1 MGRRTPATH
10 RDLIMDPV
18 SRPSHC
24 VKHIRIC
31 EFALSAVGFWTSSSK
46 WMKTREL
53 LISGAKLSRSRSPEE
68 RDPLPHL
75 SIPLPSNSFKSQCTH
90 YQVATIT
97 ASTAHRYPAGI
108 PLNSQARR
116 THSGLSR
123 FLPSWLQV
131 RSPKKRISCL
141 LTLALAGAR
150 ACIGQWSPPTYWVL
164 RYNLRTR
171 FFLCFFV
178 SLDPPVRLRAK
189 SSEKRNWQWT
199 PR

>member
-53 LISGAKLSRSRSPEE
+53 LISGVKMSRSRSPEE
-68 RDPLPHL
+68 RDPLP
-75 SIPLPSNSFKSQCTH
+75 IIYPSPSPRTPSKSQCTH

-123 FLPSWLQV
+123 FLYVLSIVAPSSLSEEAHLV
-131 RSPKKRISCL
+131 PIDTGIGRC
-141 LTLALAGAR
+141 AR
-150 ACIGQWSPPTYWVL
+150 LHWAMVL
-164 RYNLRTR
+164 RQLTG
-171 FFLCFFV
+171 C
-178 SLDPPVRLRAK
+178 
-189 SSEKRNWQWT
+189 
-199 PR
+199 